1 MANEVLLIDIQSP
14 RGFSGQALVCGGCLV
29 ESVKYVPRD
38 IPKEALQAAAQ
49 RLAYE
54 MDASCVIK
62 RTVQPPEGTWTW
74 ASLLNSMG
82 VPVESTSGEN
92 VEVMRR
98 MAGLPVNVQMRI
110 PQEAYATISRLSA
123 MHGKTMGGIVGAL
136 AYFEEAVDE
145 HFGEVGHGQAF
156 MERCIELME
165 EAESK
170 RLELGSQRKTA
181 APKIG

>member
-1 MANEVLLIDIQSP
+1 MATEIFLVDVQST

-54 MDASCVIK
+54 MDAACVIK
-62 RTVQPPEGTWTW
+62 RTAQSPVGSWTW
-74 ASLLNSMG
+74 ASLLGSMG
-82 VPVESTSGEN
+82 IPVESTSGEN

-98 MAGLPVNVQMRI
+98 MAGLPVNAQMRI

-123 MHGKTMGGIVGAL
+123 MYGKTMGGIVGAL
-136 AYFEEAVDE
+136 SYFEEAVDE
-145 HFGEVGHGQAF
+145 HFGESGHGQALL
-156 MERCIELME
+156 ERCIELME

-170 RLELGSQRKTA
+170 RLEMGSQRKSL
-181 APKIG
+181 APKMG